1 MMRNKQSGMTTMGL
15 IVLVAVLGLI
25 VFGIIQLIPV
35 YLENMKVVKVL
46 NQTQQTLGGRNV
58 SKMDILNTIEKRLDI
73 EYLNEFDI
81 RKDFEVKRAEGGYS
95 VSIDYERRRAYI
107 ANVYLLAEFDH
118 SVVITR

>member
-46 NQTQQTLGGRNV
+46 NQTQQTLEGRNV
-58 SKMDILNTIEKRLDI
+58 SKIDILNTIEKRLDI
-73 EYLNEFDI
+73 EYLNDFDI
-81 RKDFEVKRAEGGYS
+81 RKDFEVKRAAGGFTVS
-95 VSIDYERRRAYI
+95 VDYERRRAYV

-118 SVVITR
+118 SVEITR